1 MANKPSSTSEFF
13 DAPASPITT
22 STDWQPST
30 GDEARM
36 SSKPTIWLT
45 GLSRSGKTTI
55 AQGIADWLSERNV
68 PFQILDGSFVRD
80 ELGNFF
86 GYSREERIKVSR
98 VLGVMAKLLA
108 QNGIYPIVTAITPHE
123 ESREFNRRELDP
135 YIEIYVECTVETCM
149 DRDDKGLY
157 RRAAR
162 GDIRQFI
169 GVDVPYDVPKTPD
182 LRINT
187 ESDAP
192 EESIDQATSFLSVSL
207 GFKPSES
214 T

>member
-1 MANKPSSTSEFF
+1 
-13 DAPASPITT
+13 
-22 STDWQPST
+22 
-30 GDEARM
+30 
-36 SSKPTIWLT
+36 
-45 GLSRSGKTTI
+45 
-55 AQGIADWLSERNV
+55 
-68 PFQILDGSFVRD
+68 
-80 ELGNFF
+80 
-86 GYSREERIKVSR
+86 
-98 VLGVMAKLLA
+98 
-108 QNGIYPIVTAITPHE
+108 
-123 ESREFNRRELDP
+123 
-135 YIEIYVECTVETCM
+135 M

-157 RRAAR
+157 QRAAR

-192 EESIDQATSFLSVSL
+192 EESIDQAISFLSVSL